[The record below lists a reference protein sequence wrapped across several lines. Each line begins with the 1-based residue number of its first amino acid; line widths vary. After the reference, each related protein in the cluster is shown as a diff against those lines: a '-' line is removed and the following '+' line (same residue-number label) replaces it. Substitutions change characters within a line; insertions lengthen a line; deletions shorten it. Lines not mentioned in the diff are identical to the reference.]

1 MVNWV
6 PSRRDIIWI
15 DCSPQAGKE
24 MRNLHPFLVLS
35 PKAFND
41 KTSLVL
47 GLPMTTASYNKTNP
61 FAVDIGKVKK
71 QGKSHNA
78 YVLCHQVKSF
88 DWRARD
94 ASKHPMAQLEKS
106 KFVQACAILNQ
117 IIDIQ

>member
-71 QGKSHNA
+71 QGKSHNT

-88 DWRARD
+88 DWRARG
-94 ASKHPMAQLEKS
+94 ASKHPMVQLEKS

-117 IIDIQ
+117 IIDIR